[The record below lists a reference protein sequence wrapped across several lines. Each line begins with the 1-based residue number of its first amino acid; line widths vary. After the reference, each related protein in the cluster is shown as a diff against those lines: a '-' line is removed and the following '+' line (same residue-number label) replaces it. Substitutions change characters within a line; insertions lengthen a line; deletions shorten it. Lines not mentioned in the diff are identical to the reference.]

1 MESDPVGLAGGVNT
15 YGYANASPMMLGD
28 LLGLAASCGNDDRCA
43 QLRKQIFAKSAALLM
58 QLTKYD
64 PIADGRGGFKTP
76 GGGTTGPGGHH
87 DQIVQLQQGLKNDI
101 AEYKRLCS
109 NDGNWPNVPRSIDE
123 TANRSVPEPLIVPGP
138 ESPVDQPNNQNS
150 WVAIAGALLFWLRFA
165 PALAL

>member
-109 NDGNWPNVPRSIDE
+109 NDGNWPLTKQR
-123 TANRSVPEPLIVPGP
+123 TAVSLNP
-138 ESPVDQPNNQNS
+138 
-150 WVAIAGALLFWLRFA
+150 
-165 PALAL
+165 